1 MKSRC
6 DKYLEYLDKEMT
18 IMGVLSAITVLAPA
32 GILNAIVG
40 EKSGARGEIWLSA
53 RAFIAVGSTLCVLA
67 AGFFY
72 KQRSDLA
79 WFYGQICLSDTYP
92 ADPPSGMS
100 VSELMRKADYW
111 SSWWPYS
118 WGFTAL
124 WAAFGEYLMALI
136 LLVNS
141 PWQMPGYARAVRLVA
156 LWSWVIGA
164 VSVAWVQWKVLHK
177 YESRESP
184 WCDAWADIKHYCGW
198 KSENGTA
205 KVRMPHT
212 DVYTRLKPSPLAGV
226 GVFAI
231 RPIPRGTYI
240 FEPDDDDLVTVSTK
254 WVQALEAPLRRLYE
268 DFCVLKADIYKCP
281 SSFNKLTPSWYLN
294 HSDRPNVAADRSLQF
309 YALRDI
315 SVDEELTANYRTY
328 SENPTLESALYSQ
341 NLGVSS

>member
-1 MKSRC
+1 MRSKC

-18 IMGVLSAITVLAPA
+18 IMGVLSAIAVLAPA

-40 EKSGARGEIWLSA
+40 EKNGARGEIWHSA
-53 RAFIAVGSTLCVLA
+53 RAFITAGSTLCVLA

-100 VSELMRKADYW
+100 VSELMRSADYW

-124 WAAFGEYLMALI
+124 WAGFGEYLMALI

-141 PWQMPGYARAVRLVA
+141 PWQMPNYARAVRLVTM
-156 LWSWVIGA
+156 WGWVIGA
-164 VSVAWVQWKVLHK
+164 VIVAWVQWKALHR
-177 YESRESP
+177 YESNESP
-184 WCDAWADIKHYCGW
+184 WCDAWSDIKNRCGW
-198 KSENGTA
+198 KSVDEAA
-205 KVRMPHT
+205 KVSLPHIG
-212 DVYTRLKPSPLAGV
+212 VYTRLRPSPLAGV

-231 RPIPRGTYI
+231 RLIPRGTYI
-240 FEPDDDDLVTVSTK
+240 FEPDDEDLVMVPTK
-254 WVQALEAPLRRLYE
+254 SARALEVPLRQLYE
-268 DFCVLKADIYKCP
+268 DFCVQKDDIYKCP
-281 SSFNKLTPSWYLN
+281 SSFNQLTPSWYLN
-294 HSDRPNVAADRSLQF
+294 HSNRPNVAADRSLKF

-315 SVDEELTANYRTY
+315 SADEELTTNYRTY
-328 SENPTLESALYSQ
+328 SENPAPESAFCSQ
-341 NLGVSS
+341 DIGVSN